1 MIWTLSYLNMLHLLC
16 SNIHCDPDH
25 YSPAVPP
32 HLPPSILFLLL
43 CCGYFLFW
51 TSHGTYL
58 INLLSFKTHVHKFP
72 CIVFQTMKNVR
83 CKKLLIDRSK
93 APGKVGTLKD
103 ISLFGN
109 FKFPSDGPY
118 KGGIIAQSLAG
129 VGKVLS
135 KTKAQ
140 VQTIALRSVPIAG
153 ATGAST
159 TDDVLRSSDER
170 VDGQGD
176 GGDAYS
182 VKFIQ
187 LNSDDSGN
195 VNLTPMNSSVIV
207 NADDRPSPAFALKK
221 GGAKKV
227 TFTKEQKDIMAAF
240 YENQRTLQIR
250 ANPADV
256 IEAMKAAGVPP
267 LKESQIKSW

>member
-1 MIWTLSYLNMLHLLC
+1 
-16 SNIHCDPDH
+16 
-25 YSPAVPP
+25 
-32 HLPPSILFLLL
+32 
-43 CCGYFLFW
+43 
-51 TSHGTYL
+51 
-58 INLLSFKTHVHKFP
+58 
-72 CIVFQTMKNVR
+72 MKNVR

-118 KGGIIAQSLAG
+118 KEGIIAQS
-129 VGKVLS
+129 GKVLS

-140 VQTIALRSVPIAG
+140 VQTIALRSVQIAG

-159 TDDVLRSSDER
+159 TDDVLRSSDEG

-187 LNSDDSGN
+187 LNSDESGH
-195 VNLTPMNSSVIV
+195 VNLTPMNRSIIV
-207 NADDRPSPAFALKK
+207 NADDKPSPAFA
-221 GGAKKV
+221 
-227 TFTKEQKDIMAAF
+227 
-240 YENQRTLQIR
+240 
-250 ANPADV
+250 
-256 IEAMKAAGVPP
+256 
-267 LKESQIKSW
+267 S

>member
-1 MIWTLSYLNMLHLLC
+1 
-16 SNIHCDPDH
+16 
-25 YSPAVPP
+25 
-32 HLPPSILFLLL
+32 
-43 CCGYFLFW
+43 
-51 TSHGTYL
+51 
-58 INLLSFKTHVHKFP
+58 
-72 CIVFQTMKNVR
+72 MKNVR

-195 VNLTPMNSSVIV
+195 VNLTPMNSSMIV
-207 NADDRPSPAFALKK
+207 NADDRPSPAFALKRVDL
-221 GGAKKV
+221 KKSPSQKSRK
-227 TFTKEQKDIMAAF
+227 TLWLLFMRTRGHCKSEQILLMS
-240 YENQRTLQIR
+240 
-250 ANPADV
+250 
-256 IEAMKAAGVPP
+256 
-267 LKESQIKSW
+267 LKPSRRLEFLP